1 MDKRTKQLSR
11 ALDLHKQGQI
21 PEAIRQ
27 YEIILKKTGGGAALH
42 LYLGIAYAQSG
53 KLESARKNLER
64 CIFYDPKNFTAHFNY
79 GKLLEDNNL
88 LEEAKTQYEQS
99 LQINPKHLP
108 AYLNLS
114 GTRRKLGDI
123 AGAIQALDDA
133 ISVNPKFADA
143 HTNRGILLAE
153 LNEATGSIES
163 LDQAIHLNP
172 MSATALNN
180 RGARLRELNRLPEA
194 LEDLNRALELQ
205 PAYAEAHNNRG
216 NVLRD
221 LNKHEEALLCFDK
234 ALSIQPNYASAH
246 WNKSITLL
254 ALGKFQTGWSE
265 YEWRLKLKPESTR
278 NYAAENWVGSSSL
291 GGKTLFVYSEQGY
304 GDIVQFCRYLPEVAS
319 RKCEIIFELPQNLLS
334 LVSSLSCKFTALAK
348 GASLPKFDAYCAL
361 MSLPHALGTD
371 LNSIPGKN
379 PYLSVEPDKISEWK
393 KFLGPQKK
401 TRIGLAWS
409 GRKTHQNDHNR
420 SISLELLHPILQL
433 PYEFHSLQTEYRSDD
448 LKTLNQTTALTRHD
462 DVIED
467 FADTAALIECL
478 DLVIAVDTSIV
489 HVAGALGKPVWILLP
504 YSPDFRW
511 MLKRIDSPWYPTA
524 KLFRQKTRNDWSS
537 VIEDVVN
544 QLRETSF
551 KNGITQSKES
561 SRLRNPHLEAKN

>member
-1 MDKRTKQLSR
+1 MDKRTKQLSQ

-21 PEAIRQ
+21 REAIRQ
-27 YEIILKKTGGGAALH
+27 YEIVRRKTGGGATLH
-42 LYLGIAYAQSG
+42 LYLGIAYAQLG
-53 KLESARKNLER
+53 NLEDAR
-64 CIFYDPKNFTAHFNY
+64 ENFEQCILYDPKNFTAHFNY

-88 LEEAKTQYEQS
+88 LEEARTQYEKS

-133 ISVNPKFADA
+133 ISLNPKFADA
-143 HTNRGILLAE
+143 HTNRGILLGG
-153 LNEATGSIES
+153 LNEATKSLES

-172 MSATALNN
+172 TSATALNI
-180 RGARLRELNRLPEA
+180 RGTRLRELNRLSEA

-216 NVLRD
+216 NILRD

-234 ALSIQPNYASAH
+234 ALSLQPNYASAH

-254 ALGKFQTGWSE
+254 ALGKFQSGWSE
-265 YEWRLKLKPESTR
+265 YEWRLKLKPENTR
-278 NYAAENWVGSSSL
+278 NYSAENWIGSSSL
-291 GGKTLFVYSEQGY
+291 EGKKLFVYSEQGY
-304 GDIVQFCRYLPEVAS
+304 GDIVQFCRYLPELAS
-319 RKCEIIFELPQNLLS
+319 LKCEIIFELPQNLLS
-334 LVSSLSCKFTALAK
+334 LISSLSCKFTALAK
-348 GASLPKFDAYCAL
+348 GDSLPKFDAYCAL

-371 LNSIPGKN
+371 LNSIPGKT
-379 PYLSVEPDKISEWK
+379 PYLSVDPDKKSEWE
-393 KFLGPQKK
+393 KFLGPREK

-420 SISLELLHPILQL
+420 SIPLELLHPILQL
-433 PYEFHSLQTEYRSDD
+433 PHEFHSLQTEYRSDD
-448 LKTLNQTTALTRHD
+448 LKTLNRITALSRHD

-467 FADTAALIECL
+467 FADTAALVECL
-478 DLVIAVDTSIV
+478 DLVITVDTSIA
-489 HVAGALGKPVWILLP
+489 HVAGALGKPVWVLLP

-524 KLFRQKTRNDWSS
+524 KLFRQKNRNDWSS
-537 VIEDVVN
+537 VIENLVN
-544 QLRETSF
+544 HLRESSF
-551 KNGITQSKES
+551 NNSIT
-561 SRLRNPHLEAKN
+561 H